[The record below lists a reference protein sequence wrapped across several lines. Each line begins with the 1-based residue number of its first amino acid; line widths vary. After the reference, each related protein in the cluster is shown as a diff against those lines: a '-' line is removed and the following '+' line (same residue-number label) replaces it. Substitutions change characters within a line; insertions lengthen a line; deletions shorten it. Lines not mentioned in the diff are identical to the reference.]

1 MPPTRN
7 MIALVHAMDF
17 ALCSLLFSLPINEI
31 RAHCLIEEA
40 ERERGA
46 WEGKERRR
54 RGRRR
59 RRRRR
64 RRGSRRRRRRRRK
77 KEKEKGEKEKEKKKK
92 KKGKQQQG
100 GPAPSLLET
109 ISGEFALVISGHS
122 LVSGTH
128 QPLIGG
134 LASTVSST
142 QERSKH
148 DLQSTS
154 D

>member
-1 MPPTRN
+1 MVAHSGDGGKGDEAQGWARPQT
-7 MIALVHAMDF
+7 
-17 ALCSLLFSLPINEI
+17 CSPGN
-31 RAHCLIEEA
+31 
-40 ERERGA
+40 GVG
-46 WEGKERRR
+46 EGDPA
-54 RGRRR
+54 GWPHPQ
-59 RRRRR
+59 
-64 RRGSRRRRRRRRK
+64 
-77 KEKEKGEKEKEKKKK
+77 EKEEKEKEKE
-92 KKGKQQQG
+92 KQQQG